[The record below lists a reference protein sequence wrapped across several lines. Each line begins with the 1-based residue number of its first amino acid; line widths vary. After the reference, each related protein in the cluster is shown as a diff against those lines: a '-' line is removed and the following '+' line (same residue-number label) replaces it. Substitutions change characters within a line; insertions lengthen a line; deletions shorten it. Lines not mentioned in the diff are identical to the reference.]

1 MNIEE
6 VARIVARNNSGAWL
20 CGNVDIISYIT
31 KSATYVV
38 QRPHKILCQY
48 STTVLCYNRQCPLP
62 SAYIKTVKQVA
73 KVVGRSPRTNA
84 RILNETI
91 PNLVTSREMRKYQC
105 SLASTLSFTGSW
117 VNNFSLEAG
126 ENFLDNNNQQTLVL
140 MMSCIG
146 EISYIATDALLAVR
160 LSFQDGSIGEFVCG
174 SNDFVA
180 LDHAQWNK
188 GYVKVKLPVFAAQ
201 SRVNLLPIHEEIFG
215 SCPCV
220 GSEAS
225 APLTV
230 MTQLVQ
236 VNLGP
241 SETRRKKSSTETKI
255 AETLVFNRTF
265 YYRIHNHGIILM
277 HGCYNGD

>member
-48 STTVLCYNRQCPLP
+48 STTVLCYNQQCPLP
-62 SAYIKTVKQVA
+62 SAYIKTIKQIA
-73 KVVGRSPRTNA
+73 KVVSRSPRTNA
-84 RILNETI
+84 QILNETI
-91 PNLVTSREMRKYQC
+91 PNLVTSRELEKSQC
-105 SLASTLSFTGSW
+105 SLASTLSFTGHW

-126 ENFLDNNNQQTLVL
+126 ENFIDNNNQQTLVL

-146 EISYIATDALLAVR
+146 EISYIMNDALLAVR

-180 LDHAQWNK
+180 LDHAQWSK

-201 SRVNLLPIHEEIFG
+201 SRVDLLAIHKEILG
-215 SCPCV
+215 SCPRA

-225 APLTV
+225 APLSV

-241 SETRRKKSSTETKI
+241 SEIRKSNHQRRPKSPKLWSLIELFTI
-255 AETLVFNRTF
+255 GF
-265 YYRIHNHGIILM
+265 IIM
-277 HGCYNGD
+277 V